1 MKIAGLYNGNRWH
14 YNGRRIQWVAPE
26 HCLLL
31 VGYDDYFYYFN
42 DPRDR
47 KARTYYRKETVDRA
61 YKAQGNQAIVIQAD
75 ARTAREWKVRHVL
88 SAFEMVKDKLPLEVL
103 NLIAMFLYYIRTYN
117 LKSRKEKSF
126 ELENQLL
133 YFKQKNNIPYAF

>member
-1 MKIAGLYNGNRWH
+1 M
-14 YNGRRIQWVAPE
+14 
-26 HCLLL
+26 
-31 VGYDDYFYYFN
+31 
-42 DPRDR
+42 
-47 KARTYYRKETVDRA
+47 
-61 YKAQGNQAIVIQAD
+61 IQAD